1 MATTQ
6 TQTTIQTTTQT
17 TTTSSFKVI
26 TIPFAPI
33 LQQTLQKLDINPAIP
48 VFRIPKDFIQK
59 VANHISSFDIYTQ
72 IIANLSALKD
82 ARPERVLDIN
92 ELVRFEIACGLFN
105 LSKLLTQLTQVDN
118 FDIAVFHTAT
128 PDFSGIAGLH
138 FDSIKVSFNIRFVIH
153 TSGIAAHFDAI
164 YMNGLSSWC
173 YLQEMTFTQTEA

>member
-6 TQTTIQTTTQT
+6 TQTTTKT

-82 ARPERVLDIN
+82 ARPERVVDITKR
-92 ELVRFEIACGLFN
+92 VQFEIACGLFN
-105 LSKLLTQLTQVDN
+105 LSKLLTQLTQIDKLDEL
-118 FDIAVFHTAT
+118 DIAVFHTAT

-164 YMNGLSSWC
+164 YKNGLSSWC